1 MAARLSVLVQ
11 PPLVPLFQSQSEYGV
26 VRNGWEDWRNSDSAL
41 ELEIM
46 ELAYAFRVTAATLP
60 LPRLRVPKESRLN
73 DELHYLLQTPLRKIA
88 IFWAAS
94 GWGGGRHIPFSF
106 FERLADYPDAQFFS
120 FQQGPCGREAQ
131 DSVLPIRRLS
141 KHTVDICD
149 LASALTKMDLVLT
162 VDTMAAHLAGSLR
175 IPVWLLLEGTADW
188 RWIEGRTDSPW
199 YPEMRI
205 FREQHGW
212 EEVID
217 KLLQEIRLSKDSEN
231 QDLSAARSRSP
242 RSRF

>member
-1 MAARLSVLVQ
+1 MCREANISEDVPPGNIQFGRWKLTRLHCEKL
-11 PPLVPLFQSQSEYGV
+11 QSFG
-26 VRNGWEDWRNSDSAL
+26 RRAGC
-41 ELEIM
+41 
-46 ELAYAFRVTAATLP
+46 
-60 LPRLRVPKESRLN
+60 
-73 DELHYLLQTPLRKIA
+73 
-88 IFWAAS
+88 
-94 GWGGGRHIPFSF
+94 GRHIPFSF
-106 FERLADYPDAQFFS
+106 FERLADFPGAQFFS
-120 FQQGPCGREAQ
+120 FQQGPCEREAQ

-175 IPVWLLLEGTADW
+175 IPVWLLLEGAADW
-188 RWIEGRTDSPW
+188 RWIEGRTNSPW

-217 KLLQEIRLSKDSEN
+217 KLLQEIPRGKDLET